1 LVLDAEAGAAVVFF
15 ACVFLAFVVDLVVDV
30 GLVSVDGAGACA
42 NIITGTAIAVKRV
55 DTNSFFIFISPCGV
69 GDFVLRRSHNHCAW
83 DCVLRPSPRKVYLDP
98 VFSG

>member
-1 LVLDAEAGAAVVFF
+1 MLDADAGAAVVFL
-15 ACVFLAFVVDLVVDV
+15 ACCFFAFVVDLVVGV
-30 GLVSVDGAGACA
+30 VAVDGVEACA

-55 DTNSFFIFISPCGV
+55 DTNSFFIFISPWGV
-69 GDFVLRRSHNHCAW
+69 GDFVLRRSHNHCAA